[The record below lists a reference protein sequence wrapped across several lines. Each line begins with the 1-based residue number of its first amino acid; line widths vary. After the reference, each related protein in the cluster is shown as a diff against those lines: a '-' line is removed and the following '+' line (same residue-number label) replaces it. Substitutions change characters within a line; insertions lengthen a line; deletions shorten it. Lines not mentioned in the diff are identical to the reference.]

1 MQTRNALPRL
11 KSKSGAFAALD
22 WRGDAQP
29 GLNGLGR
36 FKAQVFAQP
45 AAGDQHPI
53 GQRCSPVLTL
63 GM

>member
-36 FKAQVFAQP
+36 FKAQVFA
-45 AAGDQHPI
+45 AG
-53 GQRCSPVLTL
+53 GR
-63 GM
+63 